1 MIPAFVARRWRPA
14 SGPPRQHSV
23 PTPFATSHRASEVR
37 LTVLSTML
45 AGDPGR
51 GIGEWGYS
59 ALIEVDGKRLLLDT
73 GARPETVLRNATE
86 LGIDLSTVTDVVLT
100 HGHDDHTGGLV
111 TLRRELAKRN
121 PAAMS
126 RVHVARGIFWQRLNA
141 GATIPDDGLKTLR
154 AEFERL
160 GGTFV
165 QHAGAVELLPG
176 VWFTGPVPRIHD
188 ERNWS
193 GSRQVRS
200 PGGDVEDNVP
210 EDASLVIDTPEGL
223 IVVSG
228 CGHAGIANT
237 IDHARAVVR
246 NAPVV
251 AAVGG
256 FHLFAATDSQLAWT
270 SARLKDAGLV
280 YLLGGHCTGIEAVY
294 RIRELAGLTRKTAVV
309 SAVGSTFTRGRGI
322 NALPLAG

>member
-1 MIPAFVARRWRPA
+1 MLPAFVALSVATTVATATPALRPHTVA
-14 SGPPRQHSV
+14 R
-23 PTPFATSHRASEVR
+23 SHRASEVR
-37 LTVLSTML
+37 ITVLSTML

-126 RVHVARGIFWQRLNA
+126 RVHVARGIFWERLNA
-141 GATIPDDGLKTLR
+141 GIAIPDDGLKTRR

-160 GGTFV
+160 GGTFIE
-165 QHAGAVELLPG
+165 HAGAVELLPG

-200 PGGDVEDNVP
+200 PRGDMEDNVP

-228 CGHAGIANT
+228 CGHAGIVNT
-237 IDHARAVVR
+237 IDFARRAVR

-256 FHLFAATDSQLAWT
+256 FHLFAATDTQLAWT

-294 RIRELAGLTRKTAVV
+294 RIRGLAGLTRKTAVV

-322 NALPLAG
+322 TALPLAG